1 MAPKKKQQRASN
13 KAASKA
19 KLQSA
24 DAKPAPKLQIS
35 AENERRLRRL
45 LLNTE
50 RPAAAE
56 GPSVAAADAASR
68 PQKAKRLRAVATRA
82 ALAPSSPAGFARGFF
97 SPRAGRRNVSPRGR
111 EFEA

>member
-1 MAPKKKQQRASN
+1 MAPKKKQQRAN
-13 KAASKA
+13 NNAASKA

-56 GPSVAAADAASR
+56 GPSLAAADAASR
-68 PQKAKRLRAVATRA
+68 TQKAKRLRGVYDKLSLEGFSADQIEK
-82 ALAPSSPAGFARGFF
+82 ALSALGVRFHFSSLL
-97 SPRAGRRNVSPRGR
+97 
-111 EFEA
+111 

>member
-68 PQKAKRLRAVATRA
+68 PQKAKWLRGVYNKLSLEGFSADQIEQ
-82 ALAPSSPAGFARGFF
+82 ALSALGVRFHFSSLL
-97 SPRAGRRNVSPRGR
+97 
-111 EFEA
+111 